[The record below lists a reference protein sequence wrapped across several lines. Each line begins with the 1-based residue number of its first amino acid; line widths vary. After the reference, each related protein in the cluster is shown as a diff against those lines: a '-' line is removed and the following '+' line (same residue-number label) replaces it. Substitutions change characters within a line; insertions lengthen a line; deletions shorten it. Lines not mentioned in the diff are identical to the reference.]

1 MTDYAMTDNLLI
13 QYETDGQTGMT
24 YAAYVHDL
32 TSIPTYQHLLGTS
45 SLVETVA
52 AMNLIAEHGDGGFVD
67 EATHETVWHRGRVA
81 LRSLLNDSA
90 SQVSMLGESGEVMD
104 DPVTATWNLIRGR
117 CGLPLISNQVES
129 QVLTAALS
137 EDESSSVS
145 TGVDLSSVD
154 VPKLSAFLTSSDVAQ
169 ALDEAEANFWNGLM
183 PSINDKED

>member
-13 QYETDGQTGMT
+13 QYEVDERTGMT

-32 TSIPTYQHLLGTS
+32 YSVPTYRHLLGTS

-67 EATHETVWHRGRVA
+67 EATHETVWHQGRVA
-81 LRSLLNDSA
+81 LRSLLDDSA
-90 SQVSMLGESGEVMD
+90 STVSMLGESGEVMD

-129 QVLTAALS
+129 QVLAAILS
-137 EDESSSVS
+137 EDASSSVS

-154 VPKLSAFLTSSDVAQ
+154 VPKLSAFLTSSDVSQ
-169 ALDEAEANFWNGLM
+169 ALDEAENDFWNGLM
-183 PSINDKED
+183 PRLLQGDD